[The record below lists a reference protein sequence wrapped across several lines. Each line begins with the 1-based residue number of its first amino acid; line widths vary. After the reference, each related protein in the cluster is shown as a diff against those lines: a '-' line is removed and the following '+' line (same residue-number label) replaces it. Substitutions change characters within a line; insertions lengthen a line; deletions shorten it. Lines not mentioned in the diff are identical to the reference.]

1 MLNNVHALA
10 NWQYFV
16 VRGGGGGGVGEV
28 YRDTICGELEKKI
41 IASEK

>member
-10 NWQYFV
+10 NWQHFV
-16 VRGGGGGGVGEV
+16 AGGDGGGGEGEV

-41 IASEK
+41 IVSEK